1 LFCAGNCVEVLKK
14 LAVREQKPAA
24 FRRCVA
30 AEVGVPAGEAFGVC
44 CTETLEA
51 NARASTLFRRRGG
64 KMRILRFA
72 ALIPFALTAAIS
84 LPAMAQDAAGC
95 SNAADFATLEVNQ
108 NAVNGKTGARTVPG
122 RCIPVPSTASPQL
135 QASIAAPYRVPAWDA
150 DPKSAAE
157 WKELI
162 NTLAAA
168 AASAQKG
175 VREKLSIT
183 MEPTVIGGVK
193 AFIISPKKIAPANRN
208 RLLVHVHG
216 GGYVYNP
223 GEAGTGEATLMAAY
237 GGFKIISI
245 DYRMPPDHPYPA
257 AMDDAMAVWKEAIK
271 MQDPKNMA
279 IFGTSTGGGMTLAM
293 ILRARQEGLSMPAA
307 IAPGTPWSDLT
318 KTGDTY
324 KTNEWLDNVL
334 VSYNGY
340 LRHAAELYANGHD
353 LRDPQLSPIYGDFTG
368 FPPAILTS
376 GTRDLFLSLTVLT
389 HRKLRR
395 AGVEATLQVFE
406 GMSHAQYNFD
416 PFAPETKEVFTEV
429 ASFFD
434 RHLGK

>member
-1 LFCAGNCVEVLKK
+1 M
-14 LAVREQKPAA
+14 RS
-24 FRRCVA
+24 FRF
-30 AEVGVPAGEAFGVC
+30 P
-44 CTETLEA
+44 
-51 NARASTLFRRRGG
+51 
-64 KMRILRFA
+64 
-72 ALIPFALTAAIS
+72 ALIPSALIAAIS
-84 LPAMAQDAAGC
+84 LPAMAQDPAGC
-95 SNAADFATLEVNQ
+95 SKAADFATLEVNQ
-108 NAVNGKTGARTVPG
+108 NAVNAKPGARTVPG
-122 RCIPVPSTASPQL
+122 RCIPVPGTASPQL
-135 QASIAAPYRVPAWDA
+135 QAAIAAPYRVPAWDA

-175 VREKLSIT
+175 VREKLGIT

-193 AFIISPKKIAPANRN
+193 AFIISPKEIAPANRN

-318 KTGDTY
+318 ETGDTY

-353 LRDPQLSPIYGDFTG
+353 LKDPQLSPIYGDFTG

-395 AGVEATLQVFE
+395 AGVEAALQVFE

-434 RHLGK
+434 RHLGKVGK